1 MIYYGGTA
9 VHTFFEIQPSLY
21 WVGASDRRLE
31 RFENL
36 FPIPQ
41 GVSYNSYLFKDAK
54 TALLDTVD
62 SSVTGQF
69 LENVIGALNGRPLD
83 YLVVNHMEP
92 DHCANIEEL
101 VRRYPD
107 VQVVGNKKTFQL
119 FDQFYNMDIKKNQL
133 IVKEGDI
140 LDLGDHALE
149 FFFAPMVHW
158 PEVMLAY
165 EQTKNILF
173 SADAFGTFGALSGN
187 LFADQIEY
195 DRHFLSE
202 TRRYYANILGKFGMQ
217 VQAAFRKLPVG
228 SISMI
233 CPLHGPIWR
242 ENIPYIFGKYQLW
255 SSYTPEREGVVIA
268 YASMYGNTEG
278 AVNKLA
284 LLLSD
289 RGIRDIRMFDVSR
302 TPISE
307 IVAEVWENSHLVV
320 ASPTYNMHLY
330 SGMEHL
336 LEELSALGLKNRK
349 VAILGN
355 HSWASAAKKSMEEMV
370 SSLKDCEILA
380 SMDIKGSLKEEQ
392 LDELVSL
399 SDAIAS
405 SMDLGCTEQ

>member
-1 MIYYGGTA
+1 MNYYGGTT
-9 VHTFFEIQPSLY
+9 VHTISEIQPSLY

-41 GVSYNSYLFKDAK
+41 GVSYNSYLFKDTK

-62 SSVTGQF
+62 SSVTQQF
-69 LENVIGALNGRPLD
+69 LENVTFALDGRSLD

-101 VRRYPD
+101 VRRYPE
-107 VQVVGNKKTFQL
+107 VKVVGNKKTFQL
-119 FDQFYNMDIKKNQL
+119 FSQFYSLDITKNQYL
-133 IVKEGDI
+133 VKEGDI
-140 LDLGDHALE
+140 LDLGDHKLE

-158 PEVMLAY
+158 PEVMLTY
-165 EQTKNILF
+165 ERTKKILF
-173 SADAFGTFGALSGN
+173 SADAFGTFGALGGN

-195 DRHFLSE
+195 ERHFLSE
-202 TRRYYANILGKFGMQ
+202 TRRYYANILGKFGLQ
-217 VQAAFRKLPVG
+217 VQAAFAKLPVS
-228 SISMI
+228 SIAML

-242 ENIPYIFGKYQLW
+242 ENIQYIFDKYRLW
-255 SSYTPEREGVVIA
+255 STYTPEREGVVIA
-268 YASMYGNTEG
+268 YASMYGNTES

-284 LLLSD
+284 KSLSD

-302 TPISE
+302 THISE

-330 SGMEHL
+330 SGVANL
-336 LEELSALGLKNRK
+336 LDDLSALGLKNRK

-355 HSWASAAKKSMEEMV
+355 HSWASAAKKGMEEMV
-370 SSLKDCEILA
+370 SDLKDCEIVA
-380 SMDIKGSLKEEQ
+380 SMDIKSSLKEEQ
-392 LDELVSL
+392 LDELASMA
-399 SDAIAS
+399 DAIAA
-405 SMDLGCTEQ
+405 SMDLKKTGS

>member
-1 MIYYGGTA
+1 M
-9 VHTFFEIQPSLY
+9 HTIFEIQPSLY
-21 WVGASDRRLE
+21 WIGANDRRLE
-31 RFENL
+31 KFENL

-41 GVSYNSYLFKDAK
+41 GVSYNSYLFQDTK

-62 SSVTGQF
+62 SSVTQQF
-69 LENVIGALNGRPLD
+69 LENVTAALDGRTLD

-101 VRRYPD
+101 VRRYPE
-107 VQVVGNKKTFQL
+107 VHVVGNKKTFQL
-119 FDQFYNMDIKKNQL
+119 FSQFYNLDITKNQYL
-133 IVKEGDI
+133 VKEGDV
-140 LDLGDHALE
+140 LDLGEHKLQ
-149 FFFAPMVHW
+149 FYFAPMVHW
-158 PEVMLAY
+158 PEVMLTY

-173 SADAFGTFGALSGN
+173 SSDAFGTFGALGGN
-187 LFADQIEY
+187 LFVDQTEY

-202 TRRYYANILGKFGMQ
+202 TRRYYANIIGKFGSQ
-217 VQAAFRKLPVG
+217 VQAAFKKLPIA

-242 ENIPYIFGKYQLW
+242 ENIQFIFDKYQAW
-255 SSYTPEREGVVIA
+255 STYTPERKGVVIA

-289 RGIRDIRMFDVSR
+289 RGGRDIRMFDVSR
-302 TPISE
+302 THLSY

-330 SGMEHL
+330 SGMANL
-336 LEELSALGLKNRK
+336 LEDLSALGLKNRK
-349 VAILGN
+349 VAIIGN

-370 SSLKDCEILA
+370 SSLKECEILA
-380 SMDIKGSLKEEQ
+380 SMDIKSSLKEEQ
-392 LDELVSL
+392 LDELVSMA
-399 SDAIAS
+399 DAIAA
-405 SMDLGCTEQ
+405 SMDLKITGF

>member
-1 MIYYGGTA
+1 MIYYGGTI
-9 VHTFFEIQPSLY
+9 VHTISEIQPSLY
-21 WVGASDRRLE
+21 WLGVSDRRLE

-41 GVSYNSYLFKDAK
+41 GVSYNSYLFEDTK

-69 LENVIGALNGRPLD
+69 LENVSGALKGRPLD

-119 FDQFYNMDIKKNQL
+119 FEQFYNLDITNNQL
-133 IVKEGDI
+133 LVKEGDV
-140 LDLGDHALE
+140 LDLGEHTLE

-158 PEVMLAY
+158 PEVMLTY

-173 SADAFGTFGALSGN
+173 SADAFGTFGALGGN
-187 LFADQIEY
+187 LFADQMEY

-217 VQAAFRKLPVG
+217 VQAAFKKLPVA

-242 ENIPYIFGKYQLW
+242 ENIPYIFDKYRLW
-255 SSYTPEREGVVIA
+255 STYTPEREGVVIA

-330 SGMEHL
+330 SGMATL
-336 LEELSALGLKNRK
+336 LEDLLALGLKNRK

-380 SMDIKGSLKEEQ
+380 SMDIRSSLKEEQ
-392 LDELVSL
+392 LDELVSMA
-399 SDAIAS
+399 DAIAS
-405 SMDLGCTEQ
+405 SMDLGKAGQ